1 MKNLAPHIP
10 RQRLIIE
17 GIYDKGITCNGLK
30 SYLVLLAEQL
40 GMHVVYGP
48 IVIRGAEKIDPKYAG
63 FEGHMIWAE
72 SGVAIYTWE
81 DGKFFSVDIYS
92 CKRFDIRRA
101 VGYTRNFMKAEEITW
116 RGI

>member
-10 RQRLIIE
+10 RRRLVVE
-17 GIYDKGITCNGLK
+17 GIYQGCVTCKGLK
-30 SYLVLLAEQL
+30 SYLSLLAEQL

-48 IVIRGAEKIDPKYAG
+48 VVIRGAEKVHPKYAG

-81 DGKFFSVDIYS
+81 DGMFFSVDLYS
-92 CKRFDIRRA
+92 CKEFNVREVLRF
-101 VGYTRNFMKAEEITW
+101 TRSFLNVKELVW
-116 RGI
+116 KRV